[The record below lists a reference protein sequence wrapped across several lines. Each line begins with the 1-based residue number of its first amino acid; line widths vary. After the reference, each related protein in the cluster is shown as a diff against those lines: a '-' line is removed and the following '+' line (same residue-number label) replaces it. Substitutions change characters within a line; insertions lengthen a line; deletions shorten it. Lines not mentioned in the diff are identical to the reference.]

1 MQFCLLYAPLLTKTM
16 VHVYSLLFDIYFR
29 CIPVPAAATCIY
41 AFSNFNTLFFQT
53 KFQSLMYQNVLA
65 AQYRNSLANE
75 LMMYH
80 MKVTRQIAVSYQY
93 CSTKQ
98 STLQYL
104 FFYNTP
110 SGVFF
115 FFFSLLFQPFYFGLL
130 QLLLTCGNPDCIIL
144 VASSLTLFFRLAGCS
159 Y

>member
-1 MQFCLLYAPLLTKTM
+1 MYCFSCFKTGNDLEAIQYNDLQVNSIYMQFCLLYAPLLTKTM

-80 MKVTRQIAVSYQY
+80 MKVTR
-93 CSTKQ
+93 
-98 STLQYL
+98 
-104 FFYNTP
+104 
-110 SGVFF
+110 
-115 FFFSLLFQPFYFGLL
+115 
-130 QLLLTCGNPDCIIL
+130 
-144 VASSLTLFFRLAGCS
+144 
-159 Y
+159 

>member
-1 MQFCLLYAPLLTKTM
+1 MQFCLPYAPLTNPDYGTCIFIT
-16 VHVYSLLFDIYFR
+16 FDIYFR

-41 AFSNFNTLFFQT
+41 AFSNFNILFFQT

-110 SGVFF
+110 SGFLFF
-115 FFFSLLFQPFYFGLL
+115 FLVYFFSPF
-130 QLLLTCGNPDCIIL
+130 IL
-144 VASSLTLFFRLAGCS
+144 VCFSFC
-159 Y
+159 

>member
-1 MQFCLLYAPLLTKTM
+1 MPPLLIQTM

-29 CIPVPAAATCIY
+29 CIPVPAAATFIY

-80 MKVTRQIAVSYQY
+80 MKVTR
-93 CSTKQ
+93 
-98 STLQYL
+98 
-104 FFYNTP
+104 
-110 SGVFF
+110 
-115 FFFSLLFQPFYFGLL
+115 
-130 QLLLTCGNPDCIIL
+130 
-144 VASSLTLFFRLAGCS
+144 
-159 Y
+159 

>member
-16 VHVYSLLFDIYFR
+16 VHVYSLLSDIYFR
-29 CIPVPAAATCIY
+29 CIPVPAAATFIY

-110 SGVFF
+110 FGFLLFF
-115 FFFSLLFQPFYFGLL
+115 FLVYFFSPF
-130 QLLLTCGNPDCIIL
+130 IL
-144 VASSLTLFFRLAGCS
+144 VCFSFC
-159 Y
+159 

>member
-1 MQFCLLYAPLLTKTM
+1 MQFCSLYAPLLTKTM

-110 SGVFF
+110 SGFLL